1 MSVRDRPLGYG
12 LIDQAYANQATTD
25 RELPMATGGW
35 PEGSTPRAVE
45 CNHSFS
51 RYGNW
56 AQFFDQRTPI
66 LPVFFGTQS
75 SRTSVLSFTFDTG
88 VGLLGTVQDDSSY
101 VVTGYAVDLSIA
113 VLASYGVSTWLFAA
127 TKDTHVYAHA
137 DGTLRFSAVTIG
149 VMPAPATNELWLGT
163 MLTNAT
169 DRVTWTSGT
178 DTPDML
184 RVRVSGISWDF
195 ESPLTARHNMNW
207 VRAVGATRVHRRQNQ
222 SASAVGYTLSDT
234 RTHEGITGD
243 GLFLAVL
250 AKTQLP
256 TDGRI
261 LVQVQAVAVEQG
273 VVGNFGY
280 AVWQSTRYLMTAGS
294 LTVEGGNAPTFTQ
307 ANAILAGPPI
317 LDLDANNIGIY
328 ADFGASV
335 CNVEISFKATVISA

>member
-1 MSVRDRPLGYG
+1 MAVRPRPLGYG
-12 LIDQAYANQATTD
+12 LIDQAYANQSTTD

-45 CNHSFS
+45 GNHSFS

-163 MLTNAT
+163 MRTNAT

-178 DTPDML
+178 DTPDMFRIL
-184 RVRVSGISWDF
+184 VSGTSWDF
-195 ESPLTARHNMNW
+195 EAPLTARHNMNW
-207 VRAVGATRVHRRQNQ
+207 IRAPGSTRVHKRQNQ
-222 SASAVGYTLSDT
+222 SASAKGYTLSDT
-234 RTHEGITGD
+234 RTHEGVTGN
-243 GLFLAVL
+243 GLFLPVL
-250 AKTQLP
+250 AELQLP
-256 TDGRI
+256 NNGRI
-261 LVQVQAVAVEQG
+261 IIQVHAAAVEQG

-280 AVWQSTRYLMTAGS
+280 AVWQSTRYLMTTGS

-307 ANAILAGPPI
+307 ASAILAGPPI